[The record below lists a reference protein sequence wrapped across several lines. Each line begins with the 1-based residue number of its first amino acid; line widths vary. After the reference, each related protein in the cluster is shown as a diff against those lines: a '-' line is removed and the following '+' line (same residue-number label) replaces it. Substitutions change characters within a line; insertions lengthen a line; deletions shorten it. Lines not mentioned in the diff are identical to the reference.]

1 MPLPK
6 FKKLVDTIFRKKK
19 PGYATFSSDLH
30 VRGAAAETGSHKSR
44 RFHFAKIR
52 QRIQTKKR
60 AYQEEYSRPVSRKGL
75 YARLGGGLLVIL
87 ALPFLWVNGGGE
99 KVRQGL
105 QSFSAFRI
113 DKVEVIGCTTVSKEK
128 IIETSGIVLHQTSL
142 LALDTSEIEARLA
155 SVPWVAKA
163 EVKRNWLTEVQIS
176 IEENAPIAL
185 LHDASTEGAQLQYL
199 DNNGMAFSAVSPGAH
214 LDFPIVT
221 GLAEIKDPLV
231 KEKALAEVL
240 IFLRKVRGNDPH
252 LPIQSVSEIHVAK
265 SGDLVV
271 YLVEYPFPI
280 FFGSGNTK
288 QKYSRLIQVLRA
300 LYKKPNSRE
309 LLLQIGYIQMDYM
322 NDKVLMVE
330 RGSGLKTNG

>member
-1 MPLPK
+1 MPLPN
-6 FKKLVDTIFRKKK
+6 FKKLFDRIFRKKK
-19 PGYATFSSDLH
+19 PGYATFSTDVH
-30 VRGAAAETGSHKSR
+30 VRGAAAETGSHKSH

-60 AYQEEYSRPVSRKGL
+60 GYREEYSRPVSRKGQ
-75 YARLGGGLLVIL
+75 YARFGGALLVIL
-87 ALPFLWVNGGGE
+87 AVPFLWMNGGGE
-99 KVRQGL
+99 IVRHGL
-105 QSFSAFRI
+105 QSFTAFKI
-113 DKVEVIGCTTVSKEK
+113 DKVEVVGCTTVSKEK
-128 IIETSGIVLHQTSL
+128 IIEASGIVLHQTSL
-142 LALDTSEIEARLA
+142 LALDSADIVARLA

-163 EVKRNWLTEVQIS
+163 EVKKNWLTEVQIT

-185 LHDASTEGAQLQYL
+185 FHDASAEGGQLKYL
-199 DNNGMAFSAVSPGAH
+199 DNNGVAFSAVSPGAP
-214 LDFPIVT
+214 LDFPVVT
-221 GLAEIKDPLV
+221 GLAEVKDPQV

-322 NDKVLMVE
+322 NDRVLMVE